1 MLLCGVFEILLERQI
16 VICHERFILVRSEY
30 VGLCQIDVRKVSGSR
45 PLVSTKTNPLES
57 ARF

>member
-30 VGLCQIDVRKVSGSR
+30 VGLCQIAV
-45 PLVSTKTNPLES
+45 LVVGIGVLDL
-57 ARF
+57 